1 MTFSFRAINISKET
15 ALSSSGKG
23 VSAEQMSPQVNVL
36 SFTTS
41 HLVRHLAW
49 VTCVHKM
56 GHLTPAS
63 LGTVSLLESHQTNN
77 PLGTLS
83 SVSHRVMEVEV
94 ARK

>member
-49 VTCVHKM
+49 VTRVHKI
-56 GHLTPAS
+56 GHLTPVS
-63 LGTVSLLESHQTNN
+63 LGSVSLLESHRTNN
-77 PLGTLS
+77 PL
-83 SVSHRVMEVEV
+83 
-94 ARK
+94 